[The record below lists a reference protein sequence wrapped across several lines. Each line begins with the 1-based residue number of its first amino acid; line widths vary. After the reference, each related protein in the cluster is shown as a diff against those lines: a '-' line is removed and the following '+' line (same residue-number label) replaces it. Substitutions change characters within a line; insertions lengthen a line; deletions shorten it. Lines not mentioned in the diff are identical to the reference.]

1 LDREQALNA
10 TICRPRRFSSLIPA
24 ATIQRLSEHH
34 IFLGS
39 SRYDYY
45 WFLGGRA
52 ALNQLDSPRKLGK
65 WPFVTAIAFPLVQL
79 VLVMLSVGEPFRQLL
94 DGGGELVLSAARLAL
109 AILTV
114 VQAFKVRDILEDH
127 MMGPEDDAS
136 HHPLDAADVSGLLT
150 FFFGVIYLQ
159 YVINRKILHPMD
171 DKRVPPH
178 AVARPARA

>member
-1 LDREQALNA
+1 MPFM
-10 TICRPRRFSSLIPA
+10 IA
-24 ATIQRLSEHH
+24 AH
-34 IFLGS
+34 FLTFGV
-39 SRYDYY
+39 YDYY
-45 WFLGGRA
+45 WFLRGRA
-52 ALNQLDSPRKLGK
+52 ALNQLDSPRKLDK
-65 WPFVTAIAFPLVQL
+65 WPFVTAIAFLLVQL
-79 VLVMLSVGEPFRQLL
+79 VLIVLSVGEPFRQLF

-109 AILTV
+109 AILIV

-136 HHPLDAADVSGLLT
+136 RHPVDAADVSGLLT

>member
-24 ATIQRLSEHH
+24 ETIQRLSEHH

-65 WPFVTAIAFPLVQL
+65 WPFVTAIAFLLVQL

-109 AILTV
+109 AILIV

-127 MMGPEDDAS
+127 MMSSFQFVLERQGPSRCPLIVSLEAS
-136 HHPLDAADVSGLLT
+136 ALAIARLAAASMAT
-150 FFFGVIYLQ
+150 
-159 YVINRKILHPMD
+159 R
-171 DKRVPPH
+171 
-178 AVARPARA
+178 